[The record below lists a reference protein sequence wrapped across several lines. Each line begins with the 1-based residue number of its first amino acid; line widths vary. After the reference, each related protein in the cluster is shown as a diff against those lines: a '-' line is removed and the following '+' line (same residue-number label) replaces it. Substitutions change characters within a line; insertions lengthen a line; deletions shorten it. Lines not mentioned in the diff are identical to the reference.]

1 MRNDSVEE
9 QIQWIL
15 SYMQRELADIQKEN
29 ILENLEAEILEY
41 GTIGEFLTDLK
52 KKEFRRGDDK
62 TMKVAE
68 LKKIEQKSRIMQEFV
83 QEFRRAARESEYEE
97 RPLVEEFKRRMNRVI
112 RRKLIEAERPSRSI
126 KKWYERAVNLDRY
139 QRKSRRKEERLRGR
153 RETEASAQR
162 TNILANVGGT

>member
-1 MRNDSVEE
+1 
-9 QIQWIL
+9 
-15 SYMQRELADIQKEN
+15 
-29 ILENLEAEILEY
+29 
-41 GTIGEFLTDLK
+41 
-52 KKEFRRGDDK
+52 
-62 TMKVAE
+62 
-68 LKKIEQKSRIMQEFV
+68 MQEFV